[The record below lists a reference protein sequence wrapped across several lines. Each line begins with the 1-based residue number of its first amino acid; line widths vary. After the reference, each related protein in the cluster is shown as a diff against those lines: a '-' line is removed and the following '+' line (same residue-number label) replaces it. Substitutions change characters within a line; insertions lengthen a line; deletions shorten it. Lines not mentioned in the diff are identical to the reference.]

1 MPTYVTYTWKEKI
14 DPALVKPVKAYVT
27 YLSLLEKAPHDGL
40 PSFPDEFVETITEHS
55 KPQGLSLE
63 GGYEEFFQHAQKAGL
78 TSKTA
83 TNNILRLLEV
93 IEDTEATLKLCPRF
107 IRKLPE
113 EESRKFYTDKLKVF
127 AETKEFKEDE
137 ILSNEASLEYCSV
150 VYSLFLRYVSLELE
164 GDPIDKKSSDYLMRS
179 SALATVFS
187 SILSAYS
194 QIANQQTLAELTSK
208 FSKGDDKCLF
218 KAITIDKSLLY
229 NRAAKK
235 RIVQA
240 QLSGDKKFFSKLGKA
255 ISDDPLRRVGQ
266 YGKAYT
272 VLNLYWLTGLYKLT
286 APELHNFLESC
297 GLVLPSL
304 EGGAFYK
311 FLDRHIK
318 PIYNF

>member
-1 MPTYVTYTWKEKI
+1 MPTYVTYRWKEKI
-14 DPALVKPVKAYVT
+14 DPALIKPIKTYVT
-27 YLSLLEKAPHDGL
+27 FLGQLERAPHDGL
-40 PSFPDEFVETITEHS
+40 PGFPDELVESITENS

-63 GGYEEFFQHAQKAGL
+63 GGFKEFLQHTQKAGL
-78 TSKTA
+78 TSKRGTSS
-83 TNNILRLLEV
+83 ILKLLESM
-93 IEDTEATLKLCPRF
+93 EDRDVTIKLSPRF

-113 EESRKFYTDKLKVF
+113 EESRKFYTDK
-127 AETKEFKEDE
+127 FKALATEKG
-137 ILSNEASLEYCSV
+137 LSKKANLSDKDFLDYFSV
-150 VYSLFLRYVSLELE
+150 VYSLFIRYVSLEFE
-164 GDPIDKKSSDYLMRS
+164 GDPIVGKKSDYLLRS

-187 SILSAYS
+187 SLLSSYS
-194 QIANQQTLAELTSK
+194 QIANQQTLAELTAN
-208 FSKGDDKCLF
+208 FSKGDDKSLF

-229 NRAAKK
+229 NMAAKK

-266 YGKAYT
+266 HGKTYT
-272 VLNLYWLTGLYKLT
+272 VLSLFWYTGLYKLT
-286 APELHNFLESC
+286 APELHAFLKSC

-318 PIYNF
+318 PIFK